1 MTQQVGTP
9 AYMAPEMAGVG
20 GSNDGDDDESAM
32 SPVIGKPVDVYSY
45 GILLWTL
52 WTQKLPYADLR
63 VKNPFQLM
71 VKVTSGY
78 RPSIPP
84 EMPVLLQGLM
94 QKCWSGDPSSRPTF
108 ADIIEEIRESQKAE
122 GLYRS
127 GGGGVRSQLGSWS
140 SGKGQGS
147 IQTPDDHYLVSPNV
161 RGREGDKSPPPILI
175 APKRDGDKKKREM
188 ESVVGGEDV
197 NDKIRADTD

>member
-1 MTQQVGTP
+1 
-9 AYMAPEMAGVG
+9 MAPEMAGVG
-20 GSNDGDDDESAM
+20 GHDDVEAA
-32 SPVIGKPVDVYSY
+32 PIIGKPVDVYSY

-94 QKCWSGDPSSRPTF
+94 QKCWSGDPKSRPTF
-108 ADIIEEIRESQKAE
+108 ADIIEEIRESQRAE
-122 GLYRS
+122 GVYRS
-127 GGGGVRSQLGSWS
+127 GGGGVVGSLSNW
-140 SGKGQGS
+140 
-147 IQTPDDHYLVSPNV
+147 
-161 RGREGDKSPPPILI
+161 R
-175 APKRDGDKKKREM
+175 
-188 ESVVGGEDV
+188 
-197 NDKIRADTD
+197 